1 MTQSW
6 IFDFDG
12 TLVHSAPQI
21 MQAYKEVTKIIAPE
35 RLRYTKS
42 IKIGP
47 TLDETIKH
55 ILGGTY
61 SSLYKDFEV
70 EFKVLYDSKYIFK
83 TVPYKNSEEVLRFLK
98 KNGGNLAIATN
109 KRTIP
114 TIALIEQYGW
124 MKYFDRVECV
134 DVSKKYKSN
143 KAVLLN
149 SLIKEKPQ
157 YKEAYY
163 IGDTAND
170 GKAANINNLKFI
182 KANYGYGTED
192 CWKNIQ
198 VYSKIEDIYNLKEMQ
213 KKQ

>member
-1 MTQSW
+1 MTKSW

-98 KNGGNLAIATN
+98 KMEGILPLPQT
-109 KRTIP
+109 K
-114 TIALIEQYGW
+114 EQ
-124 MKYFDRVECV
+124 FLLLHLL
-134 DVSKKYKSN
+134 SN
-143 KAVLLN
+143 M
-149 SLIKEKPQ
+149 
-157 YKEAYY
+157 
-163 IGDTAND
+163 D
-170 GKAANINNLKFI
+170 G
-182 KANYGYGTED
+182 
-192 CWKNIQ
+192 
-198 VYSKIEDIYNLKEMQ
+198 
-213 KKQ
+213 